1 MPIKSKSRAAT
12 ASSKRKDET
21 AAPPDWPPLKPLVPH
36 SDLLVETILKDQ
48 IVVIRNFFTYS
59 LCKNYVSFL
68 SSLPLVT
75 TPGQPKKGDAVRV
88 NDRFQVDDPSFAE
101 QIWKS
106 AGLEDLV
113 TRSDGD
119 DGMSQQALS
128 QLWGGNVCGL
138 NPRIRIYR
146 YSKGQFFAQHYDESN
161 VLALPTAPPTP
172 AKTTWTLL
180 IYLTGPSTGC
190 IGGETVFYP
199 ELGPA
204 KNFSG
209 PDNDGRN
216 PVVVDLEVGMAL
228 LHKHGQ
234 DCLLHEGRE
243 VTAGEKWVIRSDLCV
258 RR

>member
-1 MPIKSKSRAAT
+1 MPIKSKGKAKNAG
-12 ASSKRKDET
+12 AKKHDSST
-21 AAPPDWPPLKPLVPH
+21 PPKWPPLKPLVPV
-36 SDLLVETILKDQ
+36 SNLALETILEDQ
-48 IVVIRNFFTYS
+48 IIVIRNFFTSS
-59 LCKNYVSFL
+59 LCKTYVSFL

-101 QIWKS
+101 QLWKS
-106 AGLEDLV
+106 AGLEKLV
-113 TRSDGD
+113 TNPDEDG
-119 DGMSQQALS
+119 GMSKQTLS
-128 QLWGGNVCGL
+128 QLWGGEVCGL

-161 VLALPTAPPTP
+161 TLALPQCP
-172 AKTTWTLL
+172 ATTTWTLL

-199 ELGPA
+199 EIGPVKA
-204 KNFSG
+204 FSG
-209 PDNDGRN
+209 RDNDGSN

-228 LHKHGQ
+228 LHRHGQ